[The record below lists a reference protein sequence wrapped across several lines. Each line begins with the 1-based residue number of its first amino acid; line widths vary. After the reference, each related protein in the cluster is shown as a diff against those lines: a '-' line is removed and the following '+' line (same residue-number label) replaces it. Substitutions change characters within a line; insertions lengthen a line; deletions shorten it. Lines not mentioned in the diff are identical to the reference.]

1 MPTNKKEGL
10 FFTTLMCGL
19 MVIGMSIYNL
29 SLHQA
34 LTFENFALGLI
45 PGFVFA
51 FILDVFV
58 VGVVAKKIAFSLPI
72 SKEKPIFLI
81 LTISTLMIIGMVTFM
96 SAFGVVV
103 NGQMAQ
109 FGTVYGQTW
118 LLNFI
123 VALPYQLLIVGP
135 ISRFLLSQVQKTATE

>member
-10 FFTTLMCGL
+10 FFTTMMCGL

-34 LTFENFALGLI
+34 LTLESFAIGLI
-45 PGFVFA
+45 PAFVFA
-51 FILDVFV
+51 FILDVFI

-96 SAFGVVV
+96 SAFGIVM
-103 NGQMAQ
+103 NGQTTQ
-109 FGTVYGQTW
+109 FVSVYGQTW

-135 ISRFLLSQVQKTATE
+135 ISRFMLSQVQKTATE